1 LIENLQLEFAKII
14 KEIPQKPGVYRFYGQ
29 ENNLL
34 YIGKAKSLKNRVSSY
49 FQKSKPRNERLTLMI
64 SQIVKIEYTVVN
76 SEKESLLLEANLI
89 HELQPKY
96 NILLKDDK
104 SYLYVRITNDSIPG
118 IFLTR
123 RKIDPKSKYF
133 GPYTKKYGIYS
144 VLQTLR
150 TIFPFCQERFLQKRP
165 CNYTSIRQCDGIC
178 TGKETIAS
186 YLEKIHQIENVLRG
200 KIDLVEVFIK
210 KKIKEALE
218 QSNFQ
223 LAALW
228 RDKLKILKETIADQK
243 IVLPHPQDI
252 DILTLITENSE
263 EGLQIGSIFI
273 QNIRAGKIVNVNN
286 FLLSGSE
293 EHESFEFEQNTQ
305 NELKENATLN
315 KFELDLQSYSDKSF
329 SFLQRFLTSYYSKQ
343 SDLAPI
349 MIQSFFLEN

>member
-49 FQKSKPRNERLTLMI
+49 FQKSRPRNERLTLMI

-104 SYLYVRITNDSIPG
+104 SYLYVRITNDIIPG

-150 TIFPFCQERFLQKRP
+150 TIFPFCQERFPQKRS
-165 CNYTSIRQCDGIC
+165 CNYVSIRQCDGIC
-178 TGKETIAS
+178 VGKETKMS
-186 YLEKIHQIENVLRG
+186 YLEKIHQIENILKG
-200 KIDLVEVFIK
+200 KIDLVEIFIK
-210 KKIKEALE
+210 TKIKESLE
-218 QSNFQ
+218 QNNFQ

-228 RDKLKILKETIADQK
+228 RDKLNILKETIADQK

-286 FLLSGSE
+286 FLLSGIE
-293 EHESFEFEQNTQ
+293 DQENFQFEQTPQ
-305 NELKENATLN
+305 NEPKENFISN
-315 KFELDLQSYSDKSF
+315 NFDLDLQSYSNVSF
-329 SFLQRFLTSYYSKQ
+329 NFLQRFLTSYYAKQ

-349 MIQSFFLEN
+349 ILQSFCLES